1 MSEPIA
7 VVGAACRF
15 PGADDL
21 DAYWDLIRSGRVV
34 ARPVGADRWRHEGIY
49 RPDHPRTAGSAD
61 TEMVAHL
68 SAVDRFPA
76 QRYGLSARRVEVTDP
91 QHRLLVQLTDVA
103 LRGLPGTSVPRPRT
117 GVYVGASV
125 SEYKDLLTSRIR
137 AGQMAAGDFGA
148 PLDAAAA
155 RSAVEGVTPPRAYSI
170 PGTLL
175 NMAAATVSSVFDL
188 GGPSFVVDAACS
200 SALVALHEAV
210 THLRAGRCDLAIA
223 GGVYLNLV
231 PDNLIGFS
239 RIGALSRAGVCR
251 PFDRRADGF
260 VLGEGAGVAVLKR
273 LDDAVRDGDPVHAV
287 ILGAGCTND
296 GRADGPMTP
305 RLEGQLA
312 CLRQAY
318 ADAGVD
324 PETVGLVECHGTAT
338 PVGDAV
344 ELAALRAVLGDGAG
358 TQVSSVKANIGHTMS
373 AAGIAGFLKAV
384 LALVHATV
392 PAQVGCEEPDP
403 ALGSL
408 RVASASRPWAA
419 RPGSP
424 RRAAVSS
431 FGFGGTNV
439 HMVLEEAPVAA
450 PAAGPAPPAQ
460 AGDRYWAVRRGEAPG
475 PALEPAAPAEPD
487 GPEDPGGPEEPASA
501 AAPLIGL
508 LSVIA
513 STSGRP
519 PESLRPDQALVD
531 DLGFDSLMTVELE
544 SALSE
549 RYPGLALPDG
559 LLQPTTTIAQV
570 DRWLREA
577 TAGRPAPVASAA
589 PAPSAPPPDPAAL
602 PELDALAERFALGD
616 ELGLPNP
623 YFVVHDG
630 PFGATTSVD
639 GVELINFSGTN
650 YLGLATDPAVVAAA
664 QQAIARYGTSVSASR
679 IASGERPVH
688 GELEAAVAGLL
699 GAEAALVLA
708 AGHATNVGV
717 LGHLLRPG
725 DLAVHDALA
734 HNSIL
739 QGIQLSGAHRRSFGH
754 NDLAA
759 LDRVLAERAGRHRRV
774 LVAVDGAY
782 SMDGDLADLPGLVE
796 LRRRRGFLLYVDDA
810 HGVGVLGE
818 TGRGAAEHWGIL
830 PSEVD
835 VWMGTLS
842 KALASNGGYV
852 AGGARLI
859 EYLRYTTPAFL
870 FSAGLPPAAAA
881 AALAA
886 IGRLRAQPDRVV
898 ALRANT
904 ELFRR
909 LVVEAG
915 LDPGPGGAAI
925 VPIVTGSSIRA
936 LRLADRMRRRGVN
949 VAPILHPAVDEKAA
963 RLRFFLN
970 STHTETQIRAAV
982 AALCEELNDLDAT
995 SR

>member
-1 MSEPIA
+1 VVAVTGPIA
-7 VVGAACRF
+7 VVAAACRF

-21 DAYWDLIRSGRVV
+21 DGYWDLIRSGRVV
-34 ARPVGADRWRHEGIY
+34 AQPVGADRWRHEWIY
-49 RPDHPRTAGSAD
+49 RPDHPRTADSAD
-61 TEMVAHL
+61 TELVAHL
-68 SAVDRFPA
+68 STVDRFPA
-76 QRYGLSARRVEVTDP
+76 ERYDLSARRIEVTDP

-103 LRGLPGTSVPRPRT
+103 LHGLPEEKVPRRRT
-117 GVYVGASV
+117 GVYIGASV

-137 AGQMAAGDFGA
+137 AGQMAAGDFGV

-210 THLRAGRCDLAIA
+210 THLRAGQCDLAIA

-239 RIGALSRAGVCR
+239 RIGAISRTGVCR

-273 LDDAVRDGDPVHAV
+273 FDDAIRDGDRVYAV
-287 ILGAGCTND
+287 IRGTGCTND

-305 RLEGQLA
+305 RLEGQQA

-324 PETVGLVECHGTAT
+324 PDTVALVECHGTAT

-344 ELAALRAVLGDGAG
+344 ELAALRAVLGDGAD
-358 TQVSSVKANIGHTMS
+358 THVSSVKANIGHTMS

-392 PAQVGCEEPDP
+392 PAQVGCDEPDP
-403 ALGSL
+403 AIGTL
-408 RVASASRPWAA
+408 RITPTSHPWAA

-439 HMVLEEAPVAA
+439 HVVLEEAPVAA
-450 PAAGPAPPAQ
+450 ATGNPAMPPQTGA
-460 AGDRYWAVRRGEAPG
+460 RYWAVRRGAAPAPD
-475 PALEPAAPAEPD
+475 PALQPAAPIEPD
-487 GPEDPGGPEEPASA
+487 EPAVPT
-501 AAPLIGL
+501 APLIGL
-508 LSVIA
+508 LTAIA
-513 STSGRP
+513 STSAYP
-519 PESLRPDQALVD
+519 VQSLRQDQTLVD
-531 DLGFDSLMTVELE
+531 DLGFDSLMLVELE
-544 SALSE
+544 TILSE
-549 RYPGLALPDG
+549 QYPGLKLPDE
-559 LLQPTTTIAQV
+559 LLQRTTTIGQV
-570 DRWLREA
+570 DQWLRESM
-577 TAGRPAPVASAA
+577 AGSSDPVASAA
-589 PAPSAPPPDPAAL
+589 PLLDPAAL
-602 PELDALAERFALGD
+602 PEFAALADRFALGN

-630 PFGATTSVD
+630 AFGATTH
-639 GVELINFSGTN
+639 VEGIELVNFSGTN
-650 YLGLATDPAVVAAA
+650 YLGLATDPDVIVAA

-679 IASGERPVH
+679 IASGERPLH

-699 GAEAALVLA
+699 GTEAALVMA
-708 AGHATNVGV
+708 TGHATNVGV

-725 DLAVHDALA
+725 DLAVHDALV

-739 QGIQLSGAHRRSFGH
+739 QGIQLSGAQRRPFGH
-754 NDLAA
+754 NDLTA
-759 LDRVLAERAGRHRRV
+759 LDQLLSHLAGRHRRV

-796 LRRRRGFLLYVDDA
+796 LRRRHGFLLYVDDA
-810 HGVGVLGE
+810 HGVGVLGK
-818 TGRGAAEHWGIL
+818 TGRGAAEHWGIP
-830 PSEVD
+830 PSDVD
-835 VWMGTLS
+835 IWMGTLS

-852 AGGARLI
+852 AGAARLI
-859 EYLRYTTPAFL
+859 EYLRYTTPGFL
-870 FSAGLPPAAAA
+870 YSVGLPPAAAA

-886 IGRLRAQPDRVV
+886 LYRLRTQPDRVV

-925 VPIVTGSSIRA
+925 VPVITGSSIRA
-936 LRLADRMRRRGVN
+936 LRLADRMRLRGVN
-949 VAPILHPAVDEKAA
+949 VAPILHPAVEEEAA

-970 STHTETQIRAAV
+970 ATHTETQIRATV
-982 AALCEELNDLDAT
+982 AALREELVHLDAT
-995 SR
+995 PR